1 MSDDGHMTAELGPD
15 PVASPELA
23 EQHGL
28 GEETT
33 PELLPAREP
42 FRTVLHALGIVEQVG
57 GVALVIVILA
67 LVIVQV
73 AQRYVPLGWAW
84 TGEIAR
90 YSMVWATFVMAG
102 YLMAHD
108 GQIAIKVVDL
118 FLPARALG
126 IVLFLGHVVVAA
138 TSVVLA
144 YATIDFIANDRGQ
157 VTAAAEIPLAI
168 VFAIP
173 AVGFVLSA
181 LRAVLALFVQDLPEV
196 LAGKRAGA

>member
-1 MSDDGHMTAELGPD
+1 MADDEHIPAEVAGPVD
-15 PVASPELA
+15 T

-33 PELLPAREP
+33 PELLPAGEP
-42 FRTVLHALGIVEQVG
+42 LRTILHALGIVEQVG
-57 GVALVIVILA
+57 GVLLIIAILGLVLA
-67 LVIVQV
+67 QV
-73 AQRYVPLGWAW
+73 AQRYLPGGVAW

-108 GQIAIKVVDL
+108 GHIAIKVVDL
-118 FLPARALG
+118 FLPARILG
-126 IVLFLGHVVVAA
+126 VILFGGHVLVAA
-138 TSVVLA
+138 TSAAMA
-144 YATIDFIANDRGQ
+144 YATIDFIVNDRGQ

-173 AVGFVLSA
+173 ATGFVLTGI
-181 LRAVLALFVQDLPEV
+181 RAVLALFVQDVPEV
-196 LAGKRAGA
+196 ATGEKVGA